1 MCSTSCDLLTASA
14 VSPGRKRKPLKRL
27 CLTAARGA
35 SLKRGINKNGY
46 SDAAGAFCA
55 GCLPGADRV
64 AVTCRAAF
72 LRRKYAIRRLRLTRT
87 RSFWP
92 MEPLSNEN
100 RINAIGIE
108 PVSPFFV
115 DPLSKS
121 ACLGLVRAVE
131 IVIAFSRDLLL
142 KGTLTWRKEHRPFPQ
157 SPPEG

>member
-1 MCSTSCDLLTASA
+1 MYSTSCDLLTASA
-14 VSPGRKRKPLKRL
+14 VSPGRKHKPLKRL

-35 SLKRGINKNGY
+35 SLKRGINENRY

-115 DPLSKS
+115 GPLSKS
-121 ACLGLVRAVE
+121 ACLGLERAVE

-157 SPPEG
+157 